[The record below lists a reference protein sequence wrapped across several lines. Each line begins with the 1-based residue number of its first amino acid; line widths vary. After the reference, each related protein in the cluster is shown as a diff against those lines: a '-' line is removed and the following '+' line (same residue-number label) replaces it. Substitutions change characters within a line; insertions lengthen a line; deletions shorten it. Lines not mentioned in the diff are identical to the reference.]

1 MSTGRPP
8 APEVASTSSSAPS
21 SAPSTR
27 RTGAITPVE
36 VSLCAQAYT
45 STPGSARGRG
55 RVPVADSITVGSA
68 RNGALRAAVA
78 NFEENSPKDRCWL
91 RSRIRPNVATSQNA
105 VAPPLPSTTSYPSGR
120 LKRLEIPSRT
130 RPTRFLT
137 GACRWDVPSREVPVA
152 ASACSA
158 SGRTLDGPEPKR
170 PSRGLRCSGIV
181 RVSAGLLVPGL
192 LMFGVPTSWV
202 RRSVGLTPLSAL
214 VRPILSPA
222 FSHPTP
228 HPPRDRPGTRTHRG
242 QHAAGASLGGA
253 RPLGP
258 AAGPGPVLR
267 PRREG
272 AGRRGAGRVQNSV
285 RNAGRDAARGG
296 DLRPSAGRVLRR
308 LRRGRPGGDGWVAAA
323 WRRTP
328 VGPGDGR
335 GGQAHVRRAGGP
347 QTGLRPRRPAAP
359 RGDGAAGRGGRDGP
373 GDGDGPAGRDRD
385 VRVLGL

>member
-1 MSTGRPP
+1 MSTGSPP
-8 APEVASTSSSAPS
+8 APEVASMSTSASS

-27 RTGAITPVE
+27 RIGAITPVD
-36 VSLCAQAYT
+36 VSLCGQAYA
-45 STPGSARGRG
+45 SIPASALDSARVPGSAL
-55 RVPVADSITVGSA
+55 ITLGSP
-68 RNGALRAAVA
+68 RNGAACAAAA
-78 NFEENSPKDRCWL
+78 NFAENSPNDRCWL

-137 GACRWDVPSREVPVA
+137 GACRWDVPSREGPVA

-228 HPPRDRPGTRTHRG
+228 HPPRDRPGTRTHDG

-267 PRREG
+267 PRRAG
-272 AGRRGAGRVQNSV
+272 AGRRGAGRVQDPV
-285 RNAGRDAARGG
+285 R
-296 DLRPSAGRVLRR
+296 SAGR
-308 LRRGRPGGDGWVAAA
+308 
-323 WRRTP
+323 
-328 VGPGDGR
+328 
-335 GGQAHVRRAGGP
+335 
-347 QTGLRPRRPAAP
+347 
-359 RGDGAAGRGGRDGP
+359 
-373 GDGDGPAGRDRD
+373 
-385 VRVLGL
+385 